1 MWTGTGT
8 AAAATATTT
17 ATIDQAWRLLSD
29 LPNWPTWCPTVTSVV
44 PVDPSRGPEVG
55 AAYRVRQPR
64 LPAATW
70 TITSW
75 RPGEGFA
82 WESPAPGVN
91 STGVHD
97 LVSTAD
103 GTRIELELRWRGPL
117 RFVLQLVYGRLS
129 RRYVATEAAAL
140 AARAQDAAAHR

>member
-1 MWTGTGT
+1 MT
-8 AAAATATTT
+8 ARTEAIATATT
-17 ATIDQAWRLLSD
+17 AASIDQAWRVLSD
-29 LPNWPTWCPTVTSVV
+29 LPNWPTWCPTVTSVE
-44 PVDPSRGPEVG
+44 PVDPTREAGVG
-55 AAYRVRQPR
+55 AAYRVRQPK

-75 RPGEGFA
+75 RPGEGFT
-82 WESPAPGVN
+82 WESPAPGVH

-97 LVSTAD
+97 LASTAD

-140 AARAQDAAAHR
+140 AARAKDAAAHR